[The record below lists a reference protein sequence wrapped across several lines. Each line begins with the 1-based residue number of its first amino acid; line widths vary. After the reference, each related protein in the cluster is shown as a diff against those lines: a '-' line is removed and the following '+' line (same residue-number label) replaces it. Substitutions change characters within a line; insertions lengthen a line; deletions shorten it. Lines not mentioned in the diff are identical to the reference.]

1 MKKEMN
7 ILEQFDHLETIE
19 PSAEWNQRLM
29 QRIDKT
35 SQLDEKPLAR
45 NIIMLAIVILLAF
58 NVFSFT
64 KSYLNDR
71 EVQNSIVLKN
81 IATEYLIT
89 TNTY

>member
-71 EVQNSIVLKN
+71 EVQNNIVLKN